1 MNQNYLSN
9 QDAQMQRRDENW
21 GSLLWLANGELGNAD
36 GLTLGRVVIKRGQ
49 SNPRHRH
56 PNCEEVLYLL
66 GGELQHTLGD
76 ETFTLRAGDTLS
88 IPAGVWH
95 NAVSGG
101 EQDADMIVV
110 YDSAQREFEL
120 EAA

>member
-1 MNQNYLSN
+1 MNTHHLTSHA
-9 QDAQMQRRDENW
+9 AQSQRRDESW
-21 GSLLWLANGELGNAD
+21 GSLLWLANQQLDNAD
-36 GLTLGRVVIKRGQ
+36 GLTLGRVIIKRGH

-66 GGELQHTLGD
+66 SGQLQHTLGD
-76 ETFTLRAGDTLS
+76 ETFDLSAGDTLS
-88 IPAGVWH
+88 IPAGAWH
-95 NAVSGG
+95 NARSVG

-120 EAA
+120 ENR